1 MNENTSN
8 ANQIKMKR
16 TAHVML
22 LTLLLATH
30 AGCEKMLEVTPQS
43 SITEESYFKN
53 EGDFEP
59 YVTGIYTQMRGFANN
74 VTYGT
79 ERGEE
84 LVAASNARFSTAWN
98 HILSPTTGAV
108 NYNGWYAAI
117 GHCNLLLDKIRAFNF
132 SNAGNKSR
140 IMAEAY
146 ALRAW
151 FYFDL
156 TRVIGDAPLMLVSVV
171 DENVPLLPR
180 APAAELIKQIVS
192 DIDSSLLLFKAMP
205 GFSAAAYPSSKYR
218 FAYSSALALKADVR
232 MWSAKVVGG
241 GAAALNDAVSLIN
254 EIEATGIRLNANFR
268 DVTGLRAT
276 SNPEVLISAYY
287 NRDELGGNYAV
298 NALPFLAIITGS
310 ANIDSLPWANNSGNA
325 QGAYQISP
333 RSRALF
339 AANPADRRIP
349 FTWVQ
354 QRAPNGTLGIA
365 WITKYPGTKYSDD
378 RFPDNDIIVYRW
390 ADMLLLR
397 AEAQAALGNAA
408 ECVRNLNLVRVRAGI
423 PNYTGPTDKLGLE
436 QEVLSERGRELFFE
450 NKRWF
455 DLVRF
460 HSGGTINVYSF
471 VPNLVGKTTP
481 LFWPLNTTVLAN
493 NPMLKQTAGY

>member
-1 MNENTSN
+1 MQMSIQ
-8 ANQIKMKR
+8 AYR
-16 TAHVML
+16 L
-22 LTLLLATH
+22 LLLLLLALAT
-30 AGCEKMLEVTPQS
+30 GCEKILEVKPQS
-43 SITEESYFKN
+43 SITEETYFKN

-59 YVTGIYTQMRGFANN
+59 YVTGIYTQMRSFANN

-84 LVAASNARFSTAWN
+84 LVVASNARFSTAWN

-117 GHCNLLLDKIRAFNF
+117 GHCNLLLEKVRGFNF
-132 SNAGNKSR
+132 ANAGNKSR
-140 IMAEAY
+140 ILAEGF

-151 FYFDL
+151 FYFNL
-156 TRVIGDAPLMLVSVV
+156 TRVIGDAPLMLIPIV

-180 APAAELIKQIVS
+180 APAADVVKQIVS
-192 DIDSSLLLFKAMP
+192 DIDSALLLFKAMP
-205 GFSAAAYPSSKYR
+205 GFSANTYLSKYR
-218 FAYSSALALKADVR
+218 FAYGSALAMKADVR

-241 GAAALNDAVSLIN
+241 GAAALNDAVAAIN
-254 EIEATGIRLNANFR
+254 EIEATGLRLNANFR
-268 DVTGLRAT
+268 DVVGLRANA
-276 SNPEVLISAYY
+276 NPEVLISAYY
-287 NRDELGGNYAV
+287 NRDELGGNYSV
-298 NALPFLAIITGS
+298 NALPFQAIVAGA
-310 ANIDSLPWANNSGNA
+310 ANLDSIPFANNSGVA

-349 FTWVQ
+349 FTWVT
-354 QRAPNGTLGIA
+354 QRAPNGTLGIS

-378 RFPDNDIIVYRW
+378 RFPDNDIIMYRW

-408 ECVRNLNLVRVRAGI
+408 ECVRNLNLVRARAGN
-423 PNYTGPTDKLGLE
+423 PNYAGPTDKLSLE
-436 QEVLSERGRELFFE
+436 QEVLAERGRELFFE

-460 HSGGTINVYSF
+460 HSGGSINVYTF
-471 VPNLVGKTTP
+471 VPNLAGKTTP

-493 NPMLKQTAGY
+493 NPQLKQTSGY

>member
-1 MNENTSN
+1 MRIQ
-8 ANQIKMKR
+8 AYR
-16 TAHVML
+16 L
-22 LTLLLATH
+22 LPLLLLA
-30 AGCEKMLEVTPQS
+30 AASGCEKILEVKPQS
-43 SITEESYFKN
+43 SITEETYFRN

-59 YVTGIYTQMRGFANN
+59 YVTGIYTQMRSFANN

-84 LVAASNARFSTAWN
+84 LVVASNARFSTAWN

-117 GHCNLLLDKIRAFNF
+117 GHCNLLLDKVRSFNF
-132 SNAGNKSR
+132 ANAGNKSR

-156 TRVIGDAPLMLVSVV
+156 TRVIGDAPLMLIPIV

-180 APAAELIKQIVS
+180 TPAADVVKQIVS
-192 DIDSSLLLFKAMP
+192 DIDSALLLFKSVP
-205 GFSAAAYPSSKYR
+205 GFSAAAFPSSKYR
-218 FAYSSALALKADVR
+218 FAYPSALALKADVR
-232 MWSAKVVGG
+232 MWSGKVVGG
-241 GAAALNDAVSLIN
+241 GAAAFNDAVAIIN
-254 EIEATGIRLNANFR
+254 EIESAGLRLNTSFR
-268 DVTGLRAT
+268 DVVGLRAPA
-276 SNPEVLISAYY
+276 NPEVLISAYY
-287 NRDELGGNYAV
+287 NRDELGGNYAI
-298 NALPFLAIITGS
+298 NALPFQAIVAGA
-310 ANIDSLPWANNSGNA
+310 ANLDSIPFANNSGVA

-339 AANPADRRIP
+339 AAHPADRRIP

-378 RFPDNDIIVYRW
+378 RFPDNDIIMYRW

-408 ECVRNLNLVRVRAGI
+408 ECVRNLNLVRARAGN
-423 PNYTGPTDKLGLE
+423 PNYAGPTDKLSLE
-436 QEVLSERGRELFFE
+436 QEVLNERGRELFFE

-460 HSGGTINVYSF
+460 HSGGSINVYTF

-493 NPMLKQTAGY
+493 NPQLKQTSGY